1 MSKHLATVGMKTGSR
16 RDSHLLWPIG
26 GERMSAKFHGITSWD
41 SCFWHRYFSLNQTGE
56 HTDRQT
62 KQAVSWAHKT
72 KPLKKLYPI
81 MGNSLISPV
90 TEDKWKC
97 SSDSAYW
104 DDIIRLQSLKP
115 ECRWNNGRFRPV
127 ADVGELSATAC
138 KFSHRW
144 MNCLALML
152 QWVTC
157 LLSMHIFIYV
167 WGNREWDSEK
177 YWDYQKVRSCQM
189 RWMQDFSFGA
199 QITHKHAQR
208 WRDGS
213 LEAPVFHLP
222 CAHVLRCEWTYM
234 HVLAK
239 NRCEFMCAHAHT
251 HKVKLYSQVSK
262 CIHPTGL
269 CSNQQD

>member
-115 ECRWNNGRFRPV
+115 ECRWNNGRFQSLTSENWVRLHV
-127 ADVGELSATAC
+127 NSAT
-138 KFSHRW
+138 
-144 MNCLALML
+144 
-152 QWVTC
+152 
-157 LLSMHIFIYV
+157 
-167 WGNREWDSEK
+167 D
-177 YWDYQKVRSCQM
+177 
-189 RWMQDFSFGA
+189 
-199 QITHKHAQR
+199 
-208 WRDGS
+208 
-213 LEAPVFHLP
+213 
-222 CAHVLRCEWTYM
+222 EWTGWLWCCSGSHAFCPCIYS
-234 HVLAK
+234 
-239 NRCEFMCAHAHT
+239 FMCEVIGSEIVRNTGITRRSGAVRWDGCKTSPLVLKSHTNTLRGGEMGVSRHPCSTYHAHTCSDVNEHTCMYSQKTDVT

>member
-1 MSKHLATVGMKTGSR
+1 
-16 RDSHLLWPIG
+16 
-26 GERMSAKFHGITSWD
+26 
-41 SCFWHRYFSLNQTGE
+41 
-56 HTDRQT
+56 
-62 KQAVSWAHKT
+62 
-72 KPLKKLYPI
+72 

-138 KFSHRW
+138 QFSHRW
-144 MNCLALML
+144 MNWLALML

-213 LEAPVFHLP
+213 LKAPVFHLP
-222 CAHVLRCEWTYM
+222 CAHVLRCEWTCM
-234 HVLAK
+234 HLQKTDVSLCVHMPTHTKSSCTVRSQSAYILLG
-239 NRCEFMCAHAHT
+239 CAPISRINEEVSHFTVTQHAGLWGT
-251 HKVKLYSQVSK
+251 NGYSLQFLRSVFNNV
-262 CIHPTGL
+262 I
-269 CSNQQD
+269 DF